1 MERPDPSS
9 ILASQASVS
18 DKIRALDQ
26 AGFRKS
32 EIADLLGKR
41 YQHVRNV
48 LVNDARRAGQRA
60 PAGTRAQSPGRTVGM
75 AEAGAPYES
84 AAADT
89 LIWLDVTP
97 DGRLELPDLLRSAL
111 GVGRGGRILAEVAKD
126 GAVSLVSAQTAIR
139 QAQTIFQRYA
149 RPGVSV
155 VDELI
160 AERRAEA
167 AREDQ
172 DD

>member
-1 MERPDPSS
+1 
-9 ILASQASVS
+9 
-18 DKIRALDQ
+18 
-26 AGFRKS
+26 
-32 EIADLLGKR
+32 
-41 YQHVRNV
+41 
-48 LVNDARRAGQRA
+48 
-60 PAGTRAQSPGRTVGM
+60 M

-97 DGRLELPDLLRSAL
+97 DGRLDLPDLLRSAL
-111 GVGRGGRILAEVAKD
+111 EVGRGGRILAQVAKD
-126 GAVSLVSAQTAIR
+126 GTISLVSAQTAIR

-160 AERRAEA
+160 AERRVEA

-172 DD
+172 DG

>member
-1 MERPDPSS
+1 V
-9 ILASQASVS
+9 ASHASVS

-48 LVNDARRAGQRA
+48 LVNDARRAGQRS
-60 PAGTRAQSPGRTVGM
+60 PAAARAQSSSRTAGL
-75 AEAGAPYES
+75 AEAGAPYDS
-84 AAADT
+84 AADT
-89 LIWLDVTP
+89 EALIWLDVAP
-97 DGRLELPDLLRSAL
+97 DGRLELPSLLRTAL
-111 GVGRGGRILAEVAKD
+111 DVGRGGRILAEVAR
-126 GAVSLVSAQTAIR
+126 GGTVSLVSARTAVE

-149 RPGVSV
+149 RPGISV

-160 AERRAEA
+160 AERRAET